1 MPEIPHLTSIPYL
14 PCHLLTPTCLLIR
27 LSCHCRHALKRRF
40 LLEQCL
46 CRRATACVATFPI
59 VFTFA
64 KACSRHC
71 AFVVAKKKLFLPMPV
86 AFYTQL
92 LHAVASKETCWP
104 LSLHAKIVCEF
115 WDGYMVRYK
124 VYYSTVAG
132 LSLPFSDPK
141 CRMFQQTLQERLR
154 LESQREPPLV
164 IKKKKGVKKNKKSVA
179 TKIHV
184 HFVSCVIH
192 FQKK

>member
-1 MPEIPHLTSIPYL
+1 MAQGLCFPRLSAPVLLPGQSRACSRCCGAIFTPFPLCTISQYISILAMPEIPHLTSIPYL

-92 LHAVASKETCWP
+92 LHAVASKETC
-104 LSLHAKIVCEF
+104 
-115 WDGYMVRYK
+115 
-124 VYYSTVAG
+124 
-132 LSLPFSDPK
+132 
-141 CRMFQQTLQERLR
+141 
-154 LESQREPPLV
+154 
-164 IKKKKGVKKNKKSVA
+164 
-179 TKIHV
+179 
-184 HFVSCVIH
+184 
-192 FQKK
+192 